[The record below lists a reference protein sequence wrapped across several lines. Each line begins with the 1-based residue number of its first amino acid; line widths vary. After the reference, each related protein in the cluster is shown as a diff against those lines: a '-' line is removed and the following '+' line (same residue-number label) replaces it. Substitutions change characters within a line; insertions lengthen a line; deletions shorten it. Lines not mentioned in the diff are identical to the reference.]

1 MASVA
6 DPTLLENSERG
17 HYKRGIATTILKM
30 VYEFQ
35 ALPKCSSTAE
45 ALSALTWGIQS
56 DWRDTDLLQVMWDGF
71 AQVHF
76 FGNAQFDWQICFGA
90 LIKAIDAYRRGD
102 LRNVGHRTDWACG
115 IINKGGL
122 RPNNI
127 PLSDERL
134 WNLPGKDPRRLEQ
147 IAVLPTDIFPLI
159 HKDFPP
165 YHEWPHHP

>member
-115 IINKGGL
+115 IINKGGTAPPTAADIAAAYVATHPAPASMTGQQWL
-122 RPNNI
+122 ALI
-127 PLSDERL
+127 LQIL
-134 WNLPGKDPRRLEQ
+134 TVILPIILG
-147 IAVLPTDIFPLI
+147 ATGG
-159 HKDFPP
+159 
-165 YHEWPHHP
+165 